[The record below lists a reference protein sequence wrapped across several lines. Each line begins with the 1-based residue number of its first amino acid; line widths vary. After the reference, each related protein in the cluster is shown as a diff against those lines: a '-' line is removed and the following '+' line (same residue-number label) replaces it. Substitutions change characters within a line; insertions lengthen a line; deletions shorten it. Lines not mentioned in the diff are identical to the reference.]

1 MKKRLPIVL
10 LLACA
15 AAFAFGVVQL
25 FKLRFEVGDV
35 YPEYSSLRTDPLG
48 AMALYESLERLPGLS
63 IRRDYSAANQLPGG
77 KDTTCLHLAAWTFDW
92 DELPKETWKE
102 IDAFLLNGGRLAIT
116 FFPEKTNPFRW
127 VDEAEEEG
135 MD

>member
-63 IRRDYSAANQLPGG
+63 IRRDYSAANQLPER
-77 KDTTCLHLAAWTFDW
+77 KDTTCLHLAAQTFDW
-92 DELPKETWKE
+92 DELPKETW
-102 IDAFLLNGGRLAIT
+102 
-116 FFPEKTNPFRW
+116 
-127 VDEAEEEG
+127 
-135 MD
+135 